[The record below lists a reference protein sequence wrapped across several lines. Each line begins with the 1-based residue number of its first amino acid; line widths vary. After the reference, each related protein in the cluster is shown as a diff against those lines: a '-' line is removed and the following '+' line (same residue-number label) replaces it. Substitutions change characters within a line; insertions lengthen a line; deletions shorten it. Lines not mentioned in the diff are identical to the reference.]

1 MSVTQRGKHERKMIE
16 NTYLEQYITRARN
29 VPDWLM
35 ESLKKLKDPKN
46 ERQIKKIHEFI
57 DYVEN
62 KRGKLLLYQKVNIEL
77 MLINRNDKI
86 IEVKGNMRSNAMN
99 QSNKIQKLL
108 GYVKVSTLQ
117 AMKNGYIVRCGNS
130 LYEIR
135 DGIIFK
141 DGFPHELTAEE
152 MTSEDWNI

>member
-1 MSVTQRGKHERKMIE
+1 MIE
-16 NTYLEQYITRARN
+16 NTYLEQYITREHILPRN

-35 ESLKKLKDPKN
+35 EALKKLKDPKN

-86 IEVKGNMRSNAMN
+86 IEVKGNMRSNARN

-108 GYVKVSTLQ
+108 GYVKVSKFYNALQ

-141 DGFPHELTAEE
+141 DGFPHELTVEE
-152 MTSEDWNI
+152 MASEDWNI

>member
-1 MSVTQRGKHERKMIE
+1 MIE
-16 NTYLEQYITRARN
+16 NTYLEQYITREHILPRN
-29 VPDWLM
+29 VPD
-35 ESLKKLKDPKN
+35 SLKKLKDPKN

-62 KRGKLLLYQKVNIEL
+62 KKGKLLLYQKVNIEL
-77 MLINRNDKI
+77 MLININDKI
-86 IEVKGNMRSNAMN
+86 IEVKGNMRSNAIN

-108 GYVKVSTLQ
+108 GYKVSKFYNALQ
-117 AMKNGYIVRCGNS
+117 AMKNGYIVQCGNS

-141 DGFPHELTAEE
+141 DGFPHELTVEE
-152 MTSEDWNI
+152 MASEDWDI

>member
-1 MSVTQRGKHERKMIE
+1 MIE
-16 NTYLEQYITRARN
+16 NTYLEQYITREHILPRN
-29 VPDWLM
+29 VPD
-35 ESLKKLKDPKN
+35 SLKKLKDPKN

-62 KRGKLLLYQKVNIEL
+62 KKGKLLLYQKVNIEL
-77 MLINRNDKI
+77 MLININDKI
-86 IEVKGNMRSNAMN
+86 IEVKGNMRSNAIN

-108 GYVKVSTLQ
+108 GYKVSKFYNALQ
-117 AMKNGYIVRCGNS
+117 AMKNGYIVQCGNS

-152 MTSEDWNI
+152 MASEDWDI

>member
-1 MSVTQRGKHERKMIE
+1 MIE
-16 NTYLEQYITRARN
+16 NTYLEQYITREHN
-29 VPDWLM
+29 VPDWLI

-46 ERQIKKIHEFI
+46 ERQIKKIHRFI
-57 DYVEN
+57 DYLEN
-62 KRGKLLLYQKVNIEL
+62 TGTKLELYQKVNIEL
-77 MLINRNDKI
+77 MLININDKI
-86 IEVKGNMRSNAMN
+86 IEVKGNMRSNAIN

-108 GYVKVSTLQ
+108 GYKVSKFYNALQ

-130 LYEIR
+130 LYEMR

-152 MTSEDWNI
+152 MASEDWNI

>member
-1 MSVTQRGKHERKMIE
+1 MIE
-16 NTYLEQYITRARN
+16 NTYLEQYITRAHILPRN
-29 VPDWLM
+29 VLDWLM

-77 MLINRNDKI
+77 MLININDKI
-86 IEVKGNMRSNAMN
+86 IEVKGNMRSNARN
-99 QSNKIQKLL
+99 QSN
-108 GYVKVSTLQ
+108 T
-117 AMKNGYIVRCGNS
+117 

-141 DGFPHELTAEE
+141 DEFPHELTVEE
-152 MTSEDWNI
+152 MAPPRRLASMGFLFVIG